1 MSADYTGEIKL
12 CDAFLTM
19 MFLWII
25 TD

>member
-1 MSADYTGEIKL
+1 MSNDYTGEIKL

-19 MFLWII
+19 MFLWVI